1 MTNAENVPVS
11 YPEFTEAG
19 DRNPV
24 RLPLTEASEQWEV
37 DSVQA
42 AESTKPEEPWS
53 LGKPAAEPDG
63 K

>member
-1 MTNAENVPVS
+1 MTSAENVPLT
-11 YPEFTEAG
+11 YPEFNDQG

-37 DSVQA
+37 DTAQA
-42 AESTKPEEPWS
+42 AESMEPEEPWS
-53 LGKPAAEPDG
+53 LGAPTSEPDQ

>member
-1 MTNAENVPVS
+1 MTSAENQPMT
-11 YPEFTEAG
+11 YPEFNEKG

-24 RLPLTEASEQWEV
+24 RLPLTEASERWEV

-42 AESTKPEEPWS
+42 SESTEPEEPWS
-53 LGKPAAEPDG
+53 LGEPASELDE

>member
-1 MTNAENVPVS
+1 MTSAENMPHT
-11 YPEFTEAG
+11 YPEFNDQG

-37 DSVQA
+37 DTAQA
-42 AESTKPEEPWS
+42 AESMEPEEPWS
-53 LGKPAAEPDG
+53 LGTPTSEPDQ